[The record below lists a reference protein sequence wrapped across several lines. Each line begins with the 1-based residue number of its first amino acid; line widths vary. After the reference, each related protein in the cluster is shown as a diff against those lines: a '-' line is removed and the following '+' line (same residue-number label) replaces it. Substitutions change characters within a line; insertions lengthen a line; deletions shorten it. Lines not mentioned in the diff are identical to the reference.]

1 MTETIKTI
9 STVYGYRDADWQT
22 WDGYLVETSE
32 RKIRL
37 LVDSTQDCCEAWGMV
52 TAAEDEPGYFIGA
65 KLVRIDWTG
74 TDLTKHEDVADLD
87 LDEGGVMFVDFV
99 TNRGTLQLAVYNSHN
114 GYYGHYA
121 KLVID
126 GAAVLEETL

>member
-37 LVDSTQDCCEAWGMV
+37 LVDGGQNCCEDFGMI
-52 TAAEDEPGYFIGA
+52 TAAEDEIGYFIGA
-65 KLVRIDWTG
+65 KLLRIDWTG
-74 TDLTKHEDVADLD
+74 PELTKHKDVEAIDLE
-87 LDEGGVMFVDFV
+87 EGAVMFVDFV
-99 TNRGTLQLAVYNSHN
+99 TNRGTLQLAVYNAHN
-114 GYYGHYA
+114 GYYGHEA

-126 GAAVLEETL
+126 GESVHEETL